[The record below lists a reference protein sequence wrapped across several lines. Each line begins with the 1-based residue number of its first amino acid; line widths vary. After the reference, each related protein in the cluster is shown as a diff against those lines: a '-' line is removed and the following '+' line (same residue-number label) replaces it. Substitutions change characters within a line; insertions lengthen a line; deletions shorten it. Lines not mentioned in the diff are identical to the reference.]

1 MKNKEAEA
9 GSRVEVKIK
18 GKIYEGTLLESYEK
32 DVLLL
37 KLESGYNIG
46 LKRKEIGSVKV
57 LSRGKIAEKSSNSK
71 SSIQKMQLH
80 KNLPGISMIITGG
93 TISSQLDYKT
103 GGVKPLTQPEQLFSI
118 APKLLQTVN
127 IRKLER
133 PFQLL
138 SENMTPREWQKL
150 AGLAAK
156 LLNEKENQGIIIT
169 HGTDTLHFTA
179 AALSFMLR
187 DLNKPVC
194 FTYSQR
200 SIDRGSSD
208 ATLNLQCAGY
218 ASISNIAECM
228 LVGHATSSDNFCYA
242 IRGTKVRKMHTSRR
256 DTFRAINDAPLAKI
270 SADGK
275 LEILNKNYK
284 KRDDNRQVNE
294 DTAFEEKVALIKYYP
309 GANPEILDIL
319 TDKKYKGVVIEGTG
333 LGHVATSE
341 SRLNWLPSIKRA
353 VQQGIAIA
361 IAPQTIFGRLQPQVY
376 SSGRELAAAGVIHT
390 EDMLPEVA
398 YIKLGWILGHTQ
410 NAKEVRHLM
419 LTNIAG
425 EINRNLSEKDFL
437 Y

>member
-1 MKNKEAEA
+1 MKDKEAA
-9 GSRVEVKIK
+9 SGARVQIKVKD
-18 GKIYEGTLLESYEK
+18 KIYEGYLLESYEK
-32 DVLLL
+32 DALLL

-46 LKRKEIGSVKV
+46 FKKKDVDSIKV
-57 LSRGKIAEKSSNSK
+57 LRTPEKAPAQREK
-71 SSIQKMQLH
+71 EMHQR

-103 GGVKPLTQPEQLFSI
+103 GGVKPLTSPEQLLAI
-118 APKLLQTVN
+118 APKLLETVN
-127 IRKLER
+127 IRKLVR
-133 PFQLL
+133 PFSML
-138 SENMTPREWQKL
+138 SEDMTPREWQKL

-156 LLNEKENQGIIIT
+156 LLNEKENQGLIIT
-169 HGTDTLHFTA
+169 HGTDTLHFTS

-208 ATLNLQCAGY
+208 ATMNLQAAGH
-218 ASISNIAECM
+218 ASLSQMAECM
-228 LVGHATSSDNFCYA
+228 LVGHATSSDNFCHA

-256 DTFRAINDAPLAKI
+256 DTFKGINDSPLAKI
-270 SADGK
+270 WPDGK
-275 LEILNKNYK
+275 FEILNKNYK
-284 KRDDNRQVNE
+284 KRDNNRQVNE

-309 GANPEILDIL
+309 GASSEILELL
-319 TDKKYKGVVIEGTG
+319 TDKKYKGIVIEGTG

-341 SRLNWLPSIKRA
+341 SRLNWLPAIKRA
-353 VQQGIAIA
+353 IQQGTIVA
-361 IAPQTIFGRLQPQVY
+361 IAPQTLFGRLQPQVY
-376 SSGRELAAAGVIHT
+376 SGGRELAAAGVIHT

-410 NAKEVRHLM
+410 NEKEVKHLM
-419 LTNIAG
+419 GTNIAG
-425 EINRNLSEKDFL
+425 EINRSLSEKDFL

>member
-1 MKNKEAEA
+1 MKDKEAA
-9 GSRVEVKIK
+9 SGARVQIKVKD
-18 GKIYEGTLLESYEK
+18 KIYEGNLLESYEK
-32 DVLLL
+32 DALLL
-37 KLESGYNIG
+37 KLDSGYNIG
-46 LKRKEIGSVKV
+46 FGRKDIDSIKV
-57 LSRGKIAEKSSNSK
+57 LKHGNPQEKKAGPGEKISP
-71 SSIQKMQLH
+71 QK

-103 GGVKPLTQPEQLFSI
+103 GGVKPLTSPEQLLSV
-118 APKLLQTVN
+118 APKLLETVN
-127 IRKLER
+127 IRKLEQ
-133 PFQLL
+133 PFSIS
-138 SENMTPREWQKL
+138 SENMTPREWQKM

-156 LLNEKENQGIIIT
+156 LLNEKENQGLIIT
-169 HGTDTLHFTA
+169 HGTDALHYTS

-208 ATLNLQCAGY
+208 ATMNLQAAGF
-218 ASISNIAECM
+218 ASLSQMAECM

-256 DTFRAINDAPLAKI
+256 DTFKAINDFPLAKI
-270 SADGK
+270 WPDGK

-284 KRDDNRQVNE
+284 KRDNNRQVNE

-309 GANPEILDIL
+309 GASSDLLEALI
-319 TDKKYKGVVIEGTG
+319 DKKYKGIVIEGTG

-341 SRLNWLPSIKRA
+341 SRLNWLPAIKRA
-353 VQQGIAIA
+353 IQQGVIVAVA
-361 IAPQTIFGRLQPQVY
+361 AQTIFGRLQPQVY
-376 SSGRELAAAGVIHT
+376 SEGRELAATGVIHT

-398 YIKLGWILGHTQ
+398 YIKLGWVLGHTQ
-410 NAKEVRHLM
+410 NEKEVKHLM
-419 LTNIAG
+419 GTNIAG
-425 EINRNLSEKDFL
+425 EINRSLSEKDFL

>member
-1 MKNKEAEA
+1 MKSKDASA
-9 GSRVEVKIK
+9 GARVQVKAK
-18 GKIYEGTLLESYEK
+18 GKIYEGILLESYEQGT
-32 DVLLL
+32 LLL

-46 LKRKEIGSVKV
+46 FREKDVNSIKV
-57 LSRGKIAEKSSNSK
+57 LHAAEKHST
-71 SSIQKMQLH
+71 QKEKVIKH
-80 KNLPGISMIITGG
+80 KKNLPDISMIITGG

-103 GGVKPLTQPEQLFSI
+103 GGVKPLASPEQLFAI
-118 APKLLQTVN
+118 APKLLETVN

-133 PFQLL
+133 PFQLS

-150 AGLAAK
+150 AGLASK
-156 LLNEKENQGIIIT
+156 LLNEKENQGLIIT

-208 ATLNLQCAGY
+208 ATLNLQAAGQ
-218 ASISNIAECM
+218 ASLSQIAECM
-228 LVGHATSSDNFCYA
+228 LVGHGSSSDNFCLA

-256 DTFRAINDAPLAKI
+256 DTFKPINDAPLAKI
-270 SADGK
+270 SAEGK
-275 LEILNKNYK
+275 LEILNKNF
-284 KRDDNRQVNE
+284 KRRDNNRQVNE
-294 DTAFEEKVALIKYYP
+294 DTAFEEKVALLKFYP
-309 GANPEILDIL
+309 GASPEILQALI
-319 TDKKYKGVVIEGTG
+319 DKKYKGVVIEGTG

-341 SRLNWLPSIKRA
+341 SRMNWLPAIKRA
-353 VQQGIAIA
+353 VQQGIAVA
-361 IAPQTIFGRLQPQVY
+361 ISAQTLFGRLQPQVY
-376 SSGRELAAAGVIHT
+376 SGGRELTAAGVIHT

-410 NAKEVRHLM
+410 NKEEVKHLM
-419 LTNIAG
+419 QTNIAG
-425 EINRNLSEKDFL
+425 EINRKLSEKDFL